1 MVYELYAFIAMA
13 IWFFSVCQNGELYGV
28 IFVCENIVF
37 LGLISTGRDARSSF
51 VYIVWIY

>member
-28 IFVCENIVF
+28 IFECENIVF
-37 LGLISTGRDARSSF
+37 LGLISTGRDAQSSF